1 MAGRSKSGDRDD
13 GVTISFGAKFARSDQ
28 FKAVFREGMA
38 LVEAAATYLDG
49 DGRKEA
55 RKLRPPHSL
64 AYATESM
71 RLTTR
76 LMQLAS
82 WLLIRRAVSEGELT
96 PEQAVE
102 EQRKIKLPV
111 TGSEQPC
118 PELGGL
124 PARLRDL
131 IEQSVKLQER
141 VIRLDQMLG
150 HKRLPPTGEPTTRS
164 RRSCRACARRSAES
178 RVAVNRHLR
187 KPSYFR
193 LKRVSAAA
201 AVGQMLAAAGPGR
214 MGLRIDVELERVA
227 LGPIGRIGRRTRC
240 RRSSPP

>member
-1 MAGRSKSGDRDD
+1 MAALFLARFSRFNLCGRKATTGLPHGILCRRLGRRREWPMAGRSRSGDRDD
-13 GVTISFGAKFARSDQ
+13 GVTVSFGAKFARSDQ

-96 PEQAVE
+96 MEQAIE

-111 TGSEQPC
+111 TGSDQ
-118 PELGGL
+118 
-124 PARLRDL
+124 PARDLSALPQRLREL

-150 HKRLPPTGEPTTRS
+150 YKQLPP
-164 RRSCRACARRSAES
+164 SAEADHPLKSQLS
-178 RVAVNRHLR
+178 RLR
-187 KPSYFR
+187 
-193 LKRVSAAA
+193 AAFGSDA
-201 AVGQMLAAAGPGR
+201 
-214 MGLRIDVELERVA
+214 E
-227 LGPIGRIGRRTRC
+227 
-240 RRSSPP
+240 

>member
-1 MAGRSKSGDRDD
+1 MPPGLGVDGSWAMAGRSKSGDRD
-13 GVTISFGAKFARSDQ
+13 GNVTVSFGAKFARSDQ
-28 FKAVFREGMA
+28 FKSVFREGMA

-49 DGRKEA
+49 EGRKEA

-96 PEQAVE
+96 PEQARE

-111 TGSEQPC
+111 IGNEP
-118 PELGGL
+118 
-124 PARLRDL
+124 PAREFGSLPPRLREL
-131 IEQSVKLQER
+131 IEESVKLQER

-150 HKRLPPTGEPTTRS
+150 NEIPASGGDADHPLKTQLSRL
-164 RRSCRACARRSAES
+164 RAAFGKDTE
-178 RVAVNRHLR
+178 
-187 KPSYFR
+187 
-193 LKRVSAAA
+193 
-201 AVGQMLAAAGPGR
+201 
-214 MGLRIDVELERVA
+214 
-227 LGPIGRIGRRTRC
+227 
-240 RRSSPP
+240 

>member
-1 MAGRSKSGDRDD
+1 MAGRSRSGDRDD
-13 GVTISFGAKFARSDQ
+13 NVTVSFGAKFARSDQ
-28 FKAVFREGMA
+28 FKTVFREGMA

-111 TGSEQPC
+111 SSGEQPSR
-118 PELGGL
+118 ELGAL
-124 PARLRDL
+124 PPRLREL
-131 IEQSVKLQER
+131 VEQSVKLQER

-150 HKRLPPTGEPTTRS
+150 HKRLPPEGEADNPLNAQLS
-164 RRSCRACARRSAES
+164 RLRAAFGKEAE
-178 RVAVNRHLR
+178 
-187 KPSYFR
+187 
-193 LKRVSAAA
+193 
-201 AVGQMLAAAGPGR
+201 
-214 MGLRIDVELERVA
+214 
-227 LGPIGRIGRRTRC
+227 
-240 RRSSPP
+240 

>member
-1 MAGRSKSGDRDD
+1 MEWPMAGRSRSGSR
-13 GVTISFGAKFARSDQ
+13 GRETVTVSFGAKFARSDQ
-28 FKAVFREGMA
+28 FKTVFREGMA

-49 DGRKEA
+49 EGRKEA

-111 TGSEQPC
+111 RGSDQPARDLSSL
-118 PELGGL
+118 PE
-124 PARLRDL
+124 RLRDL
-131 IEQSVKLQER
+131 VEQSVKLQER
-141 VIRLDQMLG
+141 VLRLDQMLDAKEMPASCG
-150 HKRLPPTGEPTTRS
+150 AHHPLESQLSRLREAFGKGT
-164 RRSCRACARRSAES
+164 
-178 RVAVNRHLR
+178 
-187 KPSYFR
+187 K
-193 LKRVSAAA
+193 
-201 AVGQMLAAAGPGR
+201 
-214 MGLRIDVELERVA
+214 
-227 LGPIGRIGRRTRC
+227 
-240 RRSSPP
+240 

>member
-1 MAGRSKSGDRDD
+1 MVGRSRSGSRDA
-13 GVTISFGAKFARSDQ
+13 VTVSFGAKFARSDQ
-28 FKAVFREGMA
+28 FRLVFREGMA

-55 RKLRPPHSL
+55 RKLRPPNSL

-96 PEQAVE
+96 PEQAME

-111 TGSEQPC
+111 AGGDQPSKDFAAL
-118 PELGGL
+118 PE
-124 PARLRDL
+124 RLREL

-141 VIRLDQMLG
+141 VIKLDQMLG
-150 HKRLPPTGEPTTRS
+150 FKQLPPIGEADHPLKVQLS
-164 RRSCRACARRSAES
+164 RLRAAFGPEAE
-178 RVAVNRHLR
+178 
-187 KPSYFR
+187 
-193 LKRVSAAA
+193 
-201 AVGQMLAAAGPGR
+201 
-214 MGLRIDVELERVA
+214 
-227 LGPIGRIGRRTRC
+227 
-240 RRSSPP
+240 

>member
-1 MAGRSKSGDRDD
+1 MAGRSRSGDRDD
-13 GVTISFGAKFARSDQ
+13 GVTVSFGAKFARSDQ

-96 PEQAVE
+96 PEQAIE

-111 TGSEQPC
+111 TGTDQPTR
-118 PELGGL
+118 ELGAL
-124 PARLRDL
+124 PPRLREL
-131 IEQSVKLQER
+131 IAQSVKLQER

-150 HKRLPPTGEPTTRS
+150 YKQLPPSGDADRPLESQLS
-164 RRSCRACARRSAES
+164 RLRAA
-178 RVAVNRHLR
+178 
-187 KPSYFR
+187 F
-193 LKRVSAAA
+193 
-201 AVGQMLAAAGPGR
+201 GP
-214 MGLRIDVELERVA
+214 DA
-227 LGPIGRIGRRTRC
+227 D
-240 RRSSPP
+240 

>member
-1 MAGRSKSGDRDD
+1 
-13 GVTISFGAKFARSDQ
+13 
-28 FKAVFREGMA
+28 MA

-96 PEQAVE
+96 LEQAIE

-111 TGSEQPC
+111 KGSDQ
-118 PELGGL
+118 
-124 PARLRDL
+124 PARDLGALPQRLREL

-150 HKRLPPTGEPTTRS
+150 YKQLPP
-164 RRSCRACARRSAES
+164 SAETDHPLKSQLS
-178 RVAVNRHLR
+178 RLR
-187 KPSYFR
+187 
-193 LKRVSAAA
+193 AAFGSDA
-201 AVGQMLAAAGPGR
+201 
-214 MGLRIDVELERVA
+214 E
-227 LGPIGRIGRRTRC
+227 
-240 RRSSPP
+240 